1 MSIIFLKNHAENEAR
16 RLFLDHC
23 FLKKGLCKVKA
34 VEDGTLVAIC
44 FARPWFGHNDKL
56 YKNSD
61 CWFRDMSNL
70 IF

>member
-16 RLFLDHC
+16 RLSRPLF
-23 FLKKGLCKVKA
+23 FKKALCKVKA
-34 VEDGTLVAIC
+34 VEDSTLVAIC

-56 YKNSD
+56 YKNPD